1 MAHDVFI
8 SYSMKDK
15 AVADAV
21 CATLEGR
28 KIRCWIA
35 PRDAQGGVF
44 YAESIVD
51 AISESRFM
59 VLILSSNSN
68 DSAHVTR
75 EVERAASGGSVVI
88 PFRIEDVSLSKSLQ
102 YFIGPVHWLDALTP
116 PLEKHVND
124 LANNIEVL
132 LKRVEAEPKPKP
144 RPVPAP
150 GPVPT
155 PEPAPGPQPWP
166 APPPEPQPAP
176 RPTPA
181 PQPPPIPHPAPI
193 PQPHPAASGFLRAV
207 ALVLHKVFDVRSRA
221 GRAVWCAGLGAAAGG
236 SASLAVLFVQPTLD
250 SPRAL
255 VAFSLSEA
263 IIAGV
268 VTWCWLYGSR
278 RRPPRAALFGTL
290 GGLIIGGLL
299 DWAATYAFAISSGDA
314 GLWVGASAVLWG
326 AYGWVGARNLER
338 GEGARVGFNSIRR
351 LAGASVIRFL
361 AIGLFRSEW
370 IWVLWLHDAV
380 QAIGWMFGLAASGSV
395 QPATSP
401 SIPAEPARVHGGAA

>member
-21 CATLEGR
+21 CAMLEGR

-35 PRDAQGGVF
+35 PRDAQSGVF

-75 EVERAASGGSVVI
+75 EVERAASGGTVVI

-116 PLEKHVND
+116 PLEKHLND
-124 LANNIEVL
+124 LANSIEML
-132 LKRVEAEPKPKP
+132 LKRVEEPKP
-144 RPVPAP
+144 RPGPVPSP
-150 GPVPT
+150 GPVPA
-155 PEPAPGPQPWP
+155 PEPVPSPQPPP
-166 APPPEPQPAP
+166 APLPEPQPVP
-176 RPTPA
+176 RPI
-181 PQPPPIPHPAPI
+181 PQPEPLPQPTPI
-193 PQPHPAASGFLRAV
+193 PQPHPGVSGFLRAA
-207 ALVLHKVFDVRSRA
+207 ALVLGKVIDLRSRT
-221 GRAVWCAGLGAAAGG
+221 GRAVWFAGLGAAAGG
-236 SASLAVLFVQPTLD
+236 AASLAVLLVQPTLD
-250 SPRAL
+250 SPHAL
-255 VAFSLSEA
+255 VVFSLAEG
-263 IIAGV
+263 IIAAV
-268 VTWCWLYGSR
+268 VTWCWVYGSR
-278 RRPPRAALFGTL
+278 RRPPGTPLFGTL
-290 GGLIIGGLL
+290 GGFIAGGLL
-299 DWAATYAFAISSGDA
+299 DWAATYAFAIPSGDA
-314 GLWVGASAVLWG
+314 SLWAGASAVLWG
-326 AYGWVGARNLER
+326 AYGWLGAKSLER

-351 LAGASVIRFL
+351 LAGVSVIRFL

-380 QAIGWMFGLAASGSV
+380 QAIAWRLGLAASGSV

-401 SIPAEPARVHGGAA
+401 SIPGEPARVEGGVA